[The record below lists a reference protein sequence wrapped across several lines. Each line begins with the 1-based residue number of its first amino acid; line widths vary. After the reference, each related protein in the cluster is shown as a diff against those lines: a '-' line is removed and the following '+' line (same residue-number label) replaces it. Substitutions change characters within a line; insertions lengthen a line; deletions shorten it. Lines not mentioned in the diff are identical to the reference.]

1 MNPKLQPGIDTPVAN
16 RQRDHVRGLG
26 VHSPAQEQQLPGA
39 AAEPSVTPLSRHCRP
54 SHGGRDVKLHLNK
67 INVGEGE
74 EKGRRWRRQTGKER
88 ARQSERAAV
97 AIFPI
102 FTLLRRVQLLG
113 PLRSNQTSGDG
124 RKILP
129 LSHEVLFEKE
139 YLLFARI
146 CSHFIWIHLFF
157 KVKEGGGG
165 VGEDKGGGR
174 RGGGVKKNQPTNK
187 QTNNGGGRGEEGGR
201 GRRKYKK
208 GRRSIEQSVF
218 VHHIVLDVM

>member
-1 MNPKLQPGIDTPVAN
+1 MLEK
-16 RQRDHVRGLG
+16 
-26 VHSPAQEQQLPGA
+26 
-39 AAEPSVTPLSRHCRP
+39 
-54 SHGGRDVKLHLNK
+54 
-67 INVGEGE
+67 EG
-74 EKGRRWRRQTGKER
+74 KGRRRRRQTGSDR
-88 ARQSERAAV
+88 VRQSERAAV

-102 FTLLRRVQLLG
+102 FTLLRRVQLLR

-157 KVKEGGGG
+157 KVKEEGGG
-165 VGEDKGGGR
+165 VEEDKGGGR
-174 RGGGVKKNQPTNK
+174 RGEVKKPTNK
-187 QTNNGGGRGEEGGR
+187 QTNKQQRRQRRGGRTREEEI
-201 GRRKYKK
+201 KK